1 MASNP
6 SQVGRT
12 LVVGAGVAGIR
23 AALDLA
29 EAGYEAVLVDS
40 SPAIGGILTD
50 LEHQFPNN
58 HCGMCRMLPLVGRE
72 VASQHC
78 MRRGLF
84 HENIVLMPHT
94 SIVGISGEAGAF
106 EVELLERRSQADP
119 EAEDRTHSLRV
130 DGIVLAAGTGLYEP
144 TRRERQARYAD
155 SSNVV
160 TSLAWE
166 RLAGADRRGPLL
178 RPSDGKPARRIAWLQ
193 CVGSR
198 DPKAGRDFCS
208 SVCCMIAL
216 KQAVLARRTEGAE
229 VRATIFGMD
238 IRAFGKDHDRYLR
251 EATSEHGVELVRC
264 RVHDVERCADGD
276 LRVRYYDEASGR
288 SEQQVFDLV
297 VLSTGQAVGRG
308 ELAGLAGLPVSE
320 ATGYPPAP
328 TLEKVRSARDG
339 VFLAGSFVGL
349 ADIGDAVTS
358 GSAAAGE
365 ASRLMQSLGRAHAGH
380 GVERSRLRP
389 LTQRV
394 MVIGGGLAGMR
405 AALSLAERG
414 IGVDLVQQG
423 RELPGETTTLGF
435 PGRPSVDRSVLEGL
449 AQRVAAHEGIA
460 LHLGCRVVRS
470 RGSVGAFES
479 TLRDDEGGERGI
491 SHGATLVATTGREAR
506 TSEYGLGDS
515 DRVITQAELL
525 RRLDEGR
532 IGPGGVGT
540 VVMIQCVGSR
550 EAGGRGYC
558 SRVCCTHSLEA
569 ALELLE
575 RDPEARI
582 LVLYRDV
589 MTVGESE
596 SLYTRARRAGVLFAR
611 YSADSRPGVRTT
623 DGGPV
628 VVFLDEAL
636 QRPVEVRAD
645 LLVLATGLE
654 PDPANPELA
663 CALGLEVRDD
673 GFFQEADAKWRPV
686 DAWRAGVFFAGLAHS
701 AQSARDQVAQAEAAA
716 QRAWALL
723 ARGEA
728 ALPTTVAT
736 VRHGS
741 CCRCL
746 ACVQTCPFHARV
758 LDPDSGRIV
767 VDELGCQ
774 ACGLCAVV
782 CQNNA
787 AEVVGMQETHTLA
800 GIDAQLEEALWR

>member
-78 MRRGLF
+78 MRTGLS
-84 HENIVLMPHT
+84 HENIRLMPYT
-94 SIVGISGEAGAF
+94 SVVGISGEAGAF
-106 EVELLERRSQADP
+106 EVELRSRASQADP
-119 EAEDRTHSLRV
+119 QAEDRAHSLRV
-130 DGIVLAAGTGLYEP
+130 DGVVLAAGTALYEP
-144 TRRERQARYAD
+144 TRQEWQSEYAN

-160 TSLAWE
+160 TSMAWE
-166 RLAGADRRGPLL
+166 RLSNRRGPLL
-178 RPSDGKPARRIAWLQ
+178 RPSDHKPAERIAWLQ

-216 KQAVLARRTEGAE
+216 KQAVLARRTEGVE
-229 VRATIFGMD
+229 VRATIFAMD
-238 IRAFGKDHDRYLR
+238 LRAFGKDHDRYLR
-251 EATSEHGVELVRC
+251 EATSEDGVEVVRC
-264 RVHDVERCADGD
+264 RVHDVKPCPDGD
-276 LRVRYYDEASGR
+276 LRVRYYDEASGQL
-288 SEQQVFDLV
+288 EQQVFDLV
-297 VLSTGQAVGRG
+297 VLSTGQAPGGG

-320 ATGYPPAP
+320 DTGYPPTMP
-328 TLEKVRSARDG
+328 LEKVRSARGG
-339 VFLAGSFVGL
+339 VFLAGSFAGL
-349 ADIGDAVTS
+349 TDIGDAVTS
-358 GSAAAGE
+358 GGAAAGE
-365 ASRLMQSLGRAHAGH
+365 ASKLMRSLGRAL
-380 GVERSRLRP
+380 VEQVAPLDRLRAV
-389 LTQRV
+389 TQRV
-394 MVIGGGLAGMR
+394 LVVGGGLAGMR

-414 IGVDLVQQG
+414 VGVDLVQQG
-423 RELPGETTTLGF
+423 RELPGETMTLGF
-435 PGRPSVDRSVLEGL
+435 PGGPSAQEQVLEDL
-449 AQRVAAHEGIA
+449 ARRTSAHESVA
-460 LHLGCRVVRS
+460 LHLGCRVVAS

-479 TLRDDEGGERGI
+479 DLRDDDGGVRTI
-491 SHGATLVATTGREAR
+491 LHGATIIATTGREAS
-506 TSEYGLGDS
+506 TSEYGNGQS

-532 IGPGGVGT
+532 IGPEVGT

-550 EAGGRGYC
+550 EAGGREYC

-569 ALELLE
+569 ALELRS

-582 LVLYRDV
+582 LVLMRDV
-589 MTVGESE
+589 MACGESE
-596 SLYTRARRAGVLFAR
+596 RLYTRARSAGVLFAR
-611 YSADSRPGVRTT
+611 YAPESRPEVRTT
-623 DGGPV
+623 DGATV
-628 VVFLDEAL
+628 VVFRDEAL

-654 PDPANPELA
+654 PDPINAGLA
-663 CALGLEVRDD
+663 GVLGVEVRDD
-673 GFFQEADAKWRPV
+673 GFFAEADAKWRPL
-686 DAWRAGVFFAGLAHS
+686 DAWRAGVFFAGLAHQ
-701 AQSARDQVAQAEAAA
+701 AQPARDQVAQAEAAA

-723 ARGEA
+723 ARPEVV
-728 ALPTTVAT
+728 LPTAVAT
-736 VRHGS
+736 VRHLS

-746 ACVQTCPFHARV
+746 ACVQTCPFHARA
-758 LDPDSGRIV
+758 LDPDSGKIV

-774 ACGLCAVV
+774 ACGLCAAA

-787 AEVVGMQETHTLA
+787 AEVVGSQETRTMA
-800 GIDAQLEEALWR
+800 GIEAQLEALLS